1 MVSSTV
7 TAFVVIYTLEAF
19 VIIVGNTF
27 TIFVFWTQRSRFKRT
42 FSILIN
48 LAVSDLLV
56 GIAEPIVLGREKIA
70 KMTASPG
77 KEKSST
83 NPSSAFQ
90 VLASSTSVL
99 FLALI
104 SLERVY
110 SVLWPVQHRA
120 TSTRTYIFTI
130 TAVWGLGLCFFGL
143 SVLSLY
149 HTKLE
154 MRYVTLTIHA
164 SLFMALL
171 VICGSY
177 LQIRK
182 KLRANVIPGEEIHVR
197 QTAERN
203 LRLSRTVFI
212 VIAVSLVFWLPAT
225 IVYATQDFCR
235 PPCLR
240 PIIVSL
246 VNALHLAHSMVNP
259 IVYSF
264 RMAIFKDALKKL
276 SRRCRLHSVCIEP
289 VQVTDRDLGGS
300 FSPKTQHPRFNSPE
314 LEPKDDISTYV
325 WNIRNKTIKQYSVTV
340 SKQGGELSTCIIG
353 TVQMRAWFS
362 QQLHSSTCF
371 PY

>member
-1 MVSSTV
+1 MFSSTV
-7 TAFVVIYTLEAF
+7 TAFLIVIYTLEAF

-27 TIFVFWTQRSRFKRT
+27 TIFVFWTQRSQLKRT
-42 FSILIN
+42 YSILIN

-56 GIAEPIVLGREKIA
+56 GIAEPIVLGTAKIA

-77 KEKSST
+77 KEKNFT
-83 NPSSAFQ
+83 NPTSAFQ

-110 SVLWPVQHRA
+110 SVVWPVHHR
-120 TSTRTYIFTI
+120 TISTRSYIFVI
-130 TAVWGLGLCFFGL
+130 TAVWGLGFCFFGL

-149 HTKLE
+149 HPKLE
-154 MRYVTLTIHA
+154 RKYVILTIHA
-164 SLFMALL
+164 CLFIALL
-171 VICGSY
+171 AICGSY
-177 LQIRK
+177 LQIPRK
-182 KLRANVIPGEEIHVR
+182 WHSNVIPGEEIHAR

-225 IVYATQDFCR
+225 IVYASQYFCR
-235 PPCLR
+235 PPCVR
-240 PIIVSL
+240 PIVMAV
-246 VNALHLAHSMVNP
+246 VNVFHLANSMVNP

-300 FSPKTQHPRFNSPE
+300 FSPKTQPPRFNSLE

-325 WNIRNKTIKQYSVTV
+325 
-340 SKQGGELSTCIIG
+340 
-353 TVQMRAWFS
+353 
-362 QQLHSSTCF
+362 
-371 PY
+371 

>member
-1 MVSSTV
+1 MFSSTV

-27 TIFVFWTQRSRFKRT
+27 TIIVFWTQRSRLKRT
-42 FSILIN
+42 YSILIN

-56 GIAEPIVLGREKIA
+56 GIAEPIVLGTAKIA
-70 KMTASPG
+70 KMTAISG
-77 KEKSST
+77 KEKSFT

-110 SVLWPVQHRA
+110 SVLWPVQHRS
-120 TSTRTYIFTI
+120 TSTRTYTFTI
-130 TAVWGLGLCFFGL
+130 TAVWGLGFCFFGL
-143 SVLSLY
+143 IVLSLY

-154 MRYVTLTIHA
+154 MKYVTVTIHA
-164 SLFMALL
+164 SLFMTLL

-182 KLRANVIPGEEIHVR
+182 KLRANVIPGELEIDGRH
-197 QTAERN
+197 TATNERN
-203 LRLSRTVFI
+203 LRLSRTVFV
-212 VIAVSLVFWLPAT
+212 VIPVSLVFWLPAT
-225 IVYATQDFCR
+225 IVCTAKDFCR

-240 PIIVSL
+240 PIAVWL
-246 VNALHLAHSMVNP
+246 VNVLHLANSMVNP

-276 SRRCRLHSVCIEP
+276 SRRCQRYSVCIEP
-289 VQVTDRDLGGS
+289 IQVTDRS
-300 FSPKTQHPRFNSPE
+300 
-314 LEPKDDISTYV
+314 
-325 WNIRNKTIKQYSVTV
+325 
-340 SKQGGELSTCIIG
+340 
-353 TVQMRAWFS
+353 
-362 QQLHSSTCF
+362 
-371 PY
+371 

>member
-1 MVSSTV
+1 MISSTF

-27 TIFVFWTQRSRFKRT
+27 TIIVFWSQRSQLKRT
-42 FSILIN
+42 YSILIN

-56 GIAEPIVLGREKIA
+56 GIAEPIVLGTEKIA

-182 KLRANVIPGEEIHVR
+182 KLRANVIPGEEIHAR
-197 QTAERN
+197 HKAERN
-203 LRLSRTVFI
+203 LRLSRTVF
-212 VIAVSLVFWLPAT
+212 VVMAVSLVFWLPAT
-225 IVYATQDFCR
+225 ILYTAKDFCC

-240 PIIVSL
+240 PIAVSL
-246 VNALHLAHSMVNP
+246 VNVLHLANSMVNP

-264 RMAIFKDALKKL
+264 RMVIFKDALKKL
-276 SRRCRLHSVCIEP
+276 SRRCRRYSVCIEP
-289 VQVTDRDLGGS
+289 FQVTERSSGGT
-300 FSPKTQHPRFNSPE
+300 FSSKTQHTRFNSPE
-314 LEPKDDISTYV
+314 LKPKDDISTHV
-325 WNIRNKTIKQYSVTV
+325 
-340 SKQGGELSTCIIG
+340 
-353 TVQMRAWFS
+353 
-362 QQLHSSTCF
+362 
-371 PY
+371 

>member
-1 MVSSTV
+1 MVSSTF

-27 TIFVFWTQRSRFKRT
+27 TIIVFWSQRSRLKRT
-42 FSILIN
+42 YSILIN

-56 GIAEPIVLGREKIA
+56 GIAEPIVLGTAKIA
-70 KMTASPG
+70 KMTAIPG
-77 KEKSST
+77 KEKSFT

-110 SVLWPVQHRA
+110 SVLWPVHHRA
-120 TSTRTYIFTI
+120 TSTRSYIFVI
-130 TAVWGLGLCFFGL
+130 TVVWGLGFCFFGL

-149 HTKLE
+149 HTKLK
-154 MRYVTLTIHA
+154 RKYVTLTIHA

-182 KLRANVIPGEEIHVR
+182 KLRANVIPGELEIDGHH
-197 QTAERN
+197 TAERN

-212 VIAVSLVFWLPAT
+212 VVAVSLVLWLPAT
-225 IVYATQDFCR
+225 IVYTARPFCH
-235 PPCLR
+235 PPCIR
-240 PIIVSL
+240 PIAVSL
-246 VNALHLAHSMVNP
+246 VNALHLANSMVNP

-264 RMAIFKDALKKL
+264 RMVIFKDALKKL
-276 SRRCRLHSVCIEP
+276 SRRCRRYSVCIEP
-289 VQVTDRDLGGS
+289 FQVTNRSSGGT
-300 FSPKTQHPRFNSPE
+300 FSSKTQHTRFNSPE
-314 LEPKDDISTYV
+314 LEPKDDISTH
-325 WNIRNKTIKQYSVTV
+325 
-340 SKQGGELSTCIIG
+340 L
-353 TVQMRAWFS
+353 
-362 QQLHSSTCF
+362 
-371 PY
+371 